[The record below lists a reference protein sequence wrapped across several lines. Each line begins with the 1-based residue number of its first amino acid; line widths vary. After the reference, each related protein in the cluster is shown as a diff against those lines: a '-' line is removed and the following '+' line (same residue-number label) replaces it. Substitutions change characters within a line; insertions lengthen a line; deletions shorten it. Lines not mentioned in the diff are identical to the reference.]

1 MTPSWWMILALFLLV
16 PTTLLIFLPLNW
28 ILGVV
33 LGLLFWAAATGFLWF
48 TAPVLVL
55 NGTELQAGR
64 ARLDYRYIDRIEP
77 VTRER
82 ARDEKG
88 ILLDARAHLVIRPWI
103 TTAVKVYLDDARDP
117 TPYWLVSTRKP
128 QTVTSA
134 WEKSTGS

>member
-1 MTPSWWMILALFLLV
+1 MILALSLPV
-16 PTTLLIFLPLNW
+16 PKTLLIFLPLNW

-33 LGLLFWAAATGFLWF
+33 LALALWTVATGFLWF

-64 ARLDYRYIDRIEP
+64 ARLDYRYIDRIDP
-77 VTRER
+77 VTLEKARE
-82 ARDEKG
+82 EKG
-88 ILLDARAHLVIRPWI
+88 VLLDARAHLVIRPWI

-128 QTVTSA
+128 QTVTSE